1 MKWEHLHGDW
11 GFILLMILIV
21 LVWGYAVS
29 SCSTVD
35 KCGQPHCVESNH
47 GPCPWHPNSYGR

>member
-29 SCSTVD
+29 SCSIVN

-47 GPCPWHPNSYGR
+47 GPCPWHPNSHGR